1 MRSHG
6 FRPMLRVLVLLLL
19 LANAGYFAWSQ
30 GLLAA
35 WGFAPEATGEPQ
47 RLRQQIKPEA
57 LRLLQGNELRR
68 LEVAPPSETKGP
80 VS

>member
-1 MRSHG
+1 
-6 FRPMLRVLVLLLL
+6 MLRLVVLLLV

-35 WGFAPEATGEPQ
+35 WGFAPAATGEPQ

-57 LRLLQGNELRR
+57 LRILREEELRR
-68 LEVAPPSETKGP
+68 LAPDAAPPAAASTLR
-80 VS
+80 

>member
-1 MRSHG
+1 MS
-6 FRPMLRVLVLLLL
+6 FQPMLRLLVLLLV

-35 WGFAPEATGEPQ
+35 WGFAPAASGEPQ

-57 LRLLQGNELRR
+57 LRILGEDEVRR
-68 LEVAPPSETKGP
+68 LPPELAPAAASA
-80 VS
+80 SLR

>member
-1 MRSHG
+1 
-6 FRPMLRVLVLLLL
+6 MLRLVVLLLV

-35 WGFAPEATGEPQ
+35 WGFAPAATGEPQ

-57 LRLLQGNELRR
+57 LRILREEEARR
-68 LEVAPPSETKGP
+68 LAADAGPAAAPS
-80 VS
+80 SLR